1 MDKDKGRA
9 SSTADDTLTCT
20 KITEVLTNPALVAAI
35 ADRVAAA
42 INSKLKARLDRLE
55 KVTGAQEVRI
65 LQLEAKLDDIEQYGW
80 RNSVRISGIEA
91 FCSGVFSFAWRRHW
105 RFFAMHSWELSI

>member
-20 KITEVLTNPALVAAI
+20 KITEALANPALVAAI

-42 INSKLKARLDRLE
+42 INSRKGDGSARGANTS
-55 KVTGAQEVRI
+55 TGSKTR
-65 LQLEAKLDDIEQYGW
+65 
-80 RNSVRISGIEA
+80 
-91 FCSGVFSFAWRRHW
+91 
-105 RFFAMHSWELSI
+105 